1 MLIAVTGG
9 VGSGKTAVM
18 EILKSFGANILSA
31 DDINRDIMQ
40 REEYIKKIDKLFKGV
55 VKDGVIDRV
64 ALGKQVFYDTKALQ
78 KLNDLAHPAIA
89 EEITKRVK
97 KMDGAVFIE
106 VPLLVESNM
115 QDMFDKIWLVKAGKE
130 LRLKRIL
137 IRDSMTEE
145 YAKRIMAS
153 QVADKIR
160 MEYATDI
167 IENNGDD
174 NTLYNRVEELYKSL
188 YE

>member
-18 EILKSFGANILSA
+18 EILKSFGANIISA
-31 DDINRDIMQ
+31 DEINRDIMT
-40 REEYIKKIDKLFKGV
+40 RPDYIEKIDKLFKGV
-55 VKDGVIDRV
+55 VKNGVIDRV
-64 ALGKQVFYDTKALQ
+64 EIGKKVFYDAKAME
-78 KLNDLAHPAIA
+78 KLNEVAHPEII

-97 KMDGAVFIE
+97 KIKGTVFIE
-106 VPLLVESNM
+106 VPLLVETNM

-137 IRDSMTEE
+137 MRDSISEE

-153 QVADKIR
+153 QVTDKIR
-160 MEYATDI
+160 EKYATDI
-167 IENNGDD
+167 IENNGDEIA
-174 NTLYNRVEELYKSL
+174 LYHRVEELYKSL